1 MTYLLDSYESDDSI
15 IKVKRDKRGIQIFK
29 KKKRSLL
36 STSSLPPTFG
46 HPNIPQLNSPTL
58 LPRETEQNYR
68 HTLSSAPHSQEQL
81 EPTEVL
87 RTYTRLCCRKITNTT
102 GTNKRERNHVT
113 QIL

>member
-1 MTYLLDSYESDDSI
+1 MTCSLDSYESDDSI
-15 IKVKRDKRGIQIFK
+15 IKVKRDKRGIQIL

-46 HPNIPQLNSPTL
+46 HPNIPQLNSP